1 MAILHALVVVI
12 NVYKVARVSLVLR
25 QMFADELQL
34 MTLTEAQATHA
45 AILDSF
51 RSQLIAPAKI

>member
-1 MAILHALVVVI
+1 MAILQALVVGI
-12 NVYKVARVSLVLR
+12 NIYKVARMSLVLR

-34 MTLTEAQATHA
+34 MTLTEAQATRA

>member
-1 MAILHALVVVI
+1 MAILHALFVGI
-12 NVYKVARVSLVLR
+12 NIYKVARMSLVLR

-34 MTLTEAQATHA
+34 MTLTEAQATRA